1 MAVLLA
7 VLLLSLHNDDVQFT
21 LEEAGKAG
29 SQPELLTATLRAISE
44 ASIHYHAPPFHFY
57 HLRNDNTNIRWQ
69 LPMAIHSARSAGNDV
84 IFVVEAVVPVIIMV
98 HSRYHTLRLST
109 LNTMKPFVA
118 TFRPADP
125 SCLPHLFAIFL
136 NIWLT

>member
-44 ASIHYHAPPFHFY
+44 ASIHYRARRYGRTSIPLLPFAQRQH
-57 HLRNDNTNIRWQ
+57 
-69 LPMAIHSARSAGNDV
+69 
-84 IFVVEAVVPVIIMV
+84 
-98 HSRYHTLRLST
+98 
-109 LNTMKPFVA
+109 
-118 TFRPADP
+118 
-125 SCLPHLFAIFL
+125 
-136 NIWLT
+136 